1 MKNHFQNLLTI
12 IVMTTMLFSCAS
24 QEEPQKESD
33 DLRTTRSAISDCHS
47 LSKDEVL
54 IKASA
59 VLNKKAVVAT
69 QAKVQPVMA
78 QKYLNS
84 PMLLS
89 DTIAYIVNYNDNA
102 GFAVVANDSRV
113 DEVLAYSDKGSFSY
127 DNPIAKAMFL
137 DKIEGYLHSLS
148 SGEKIYSSTGTINAP
163 TRHLVIDPQINIEI
177 GPTAPFDKIVTKY
190 HPVGHTGFQN
200 VAAATII
207 SHLKKTLTYHN
218 YYYNFESINYALNQ
232 GNGFNPALPGIE
244 IIKPLGHNIPPLQ
257 FQYSYNGS
265 VDAYSQL
272 LYNLGQD
279 TKTIYNQVTFTL
291 PDNTRQVLNDIGLEV
306 SPLVSDKNINDIC
319 SLLYDENLVLLTVMF
334 VKNEGGSVDIDLLK
348 GPVGWVIDGCDVIL
362 NKEGSIES
370 GMVHCVWGLF
380 GLGDG
385 FYSYPI
391 LLMDDEAHVVEVY
404 HFGAKEKTKNISS

>member
-1 MKNHFQNLLTI
+1 M
-12 IVMTTMLFSCAS
+12 
-24 QEEPQKESD
+24 
-33 DLRTTRSAISDCHS
+33 
-47 LSKDEVL
+47 
-54 IKASA
+54 
-59 VLNKKAVVAT
+59 
-69 QAKVQPVMA
+69 
-78 QKYLNS
+78 
-84 PMLLS
+84 
-89 DTIAYIVNYNDNA
+89 
-102 GFAVVANDSRV
+102 
-113 DEVLAYSDKGSFSY
+113 
-127 DNPIAKAMFL
+127 
-137 DKIEGYLHSLS
+137 
-148 SGEKIYSSTGTINAP
+148 
-163 TRHLVIDPQINIEI
+163 
-177 GPTAPFDKIVTKY
+177 
-190 HPVGHTGFQN
+190 
-200 VAAATII
+200 
-207 SHLKKTLTYHN
+207 
-218 YYYNFESINYALNQ
+218 NQ